1 MTRKRKLLW
10 ASGSV
15 AAAIVAFLLAT
26 GGGNLI
32 LLFIALFVQSALFPS
47 TISWDS
53 HEAAAKC
60 PGAIATPSQWP
71 QAPAAACE
79 AMWMCANE
87 AVLSDAQHRALYD
100 SIHRTPGCQE
110 P

>member
-53 HEAAAKC
+53 HAAATKC
-60 PGAIATPSQWP
+60 PGAIAHTEQWP
-71 QAPAAACE
+71 PGPAAACE

-87 AVLSDAQHRALYD
+87 AALTDSERKALYAQ
-100 SIHRTPGCQE
+100 IRNTPGCQE

>member
-10 ASGSV
+10 ASGAV
-15 AAAIVAFLLAT
+15 AAAIAVFLLAT

-32 LLFIALFVQSALFPS
+32 LLFITLFVQSALFPS
-47 TISWDS
+47 TISWDG

-60 PGAIATPSQWP
+60 PGAIATPSRWP
-71 QAPAAACE
+71 PGPAAACE

-87 AVLSDAQHRALYD
+87 AVLTDSETKTLYAQ
-100 SIHRTPGCQE
+100 IHKTPGCQE